1 MKKLFSI
8 LLLLFVT
15 CTFAQR
21 KEKVKGSKIVTME
34 QKQVEKFTSIEVED
48 NLEVFLVKG
57 NECGLE
63 VEADD
68 NLIEFVE
75 FKVSGNNLRISTT
88 REMKSF
94 KKLSVRV
101 TYPSDFNLVI
111 AKNETNVIALS
122 DIDLD
127 NITFKSYDYSKLF
140 LNAKVRQFTLMAND
154 KSKIELNL
162 RAEKATIDVS
172 KSAAVKALIVS
183 KDLGVDMYQK
193 GDAKIEGDVLN
204 FKLRTDNNTNFDGS
218 LLTVTNAQ
226 LFTEGYSNT
235 KINVKTEVVIDA
247 AGKSEIQLFGEA
259 KIEMKRF
266 TDSAILNKK
275 PLK

>member
-94 KKLSVRV
+94 KQLSVRI

>member
-88 REMKSF
+88 RKMKSF
-94 KKLSVRV
+94 KKLSVRI

-218 LLTVTNAQ
+218 LLTATSAQ

-247 AGKSEIQLFGEA
+247 AGKSEIQLFGDA

-266 TDSAILNKK
+266 TDSATLTKK

>member
-183 KDLGVDMYQK
+183 KDLGIDMYQK

-247 AGKSEIQLFGEA
+247 AGKSEIQLFGDA

-266 TDSAILNKK
+266 TDSATLTKK

>member
-218 LLTVTNAQ
+218 LLTATSAQ

-247 AGKSEIQLFGEA
+247 AGKSEIQLFGDA

-266 TDSAILNKK
+266 TDSATLTKK

>member
-247 AGKSEIQLFGEA
+247 AGKSEIQLFGDA

-266 TDSAILNKK
+266 TDSATLTKK